1 MKKPTKNKI
10 KLGKFKIKLNMTVSW
25 KSTGEG
31 RGKQIKKNQIENKS
45 CFSIRIID
53 VGRSSM

>member
-31 RGKQIKKNQIENKS
+31 RGKQIKK
-45 CFSIRIID
+45 IRLRINPAFLS
-53 VGRSSM
+53 V